1 MEDVFM
7 DMICVKDLDLQYK
20 TDSCINKI
28 LDGVSL
34 TIGKGLTAIT
44 GPSGSGKSSILHI
57 LGGLKRPT
65 SGQVVVNGT
74 NIIDF
79 SDEDLAIF
87 RRRNIGFV
95 FRQNNL
101 IPILN
106 VYENIVFPMALDSR
120 DIEFEYILQI
130 AKLLKIEDKLFY
142 FPKALS
148 SGERQRVYIARA
160 LSTKPA
166 VILADEPTGNLDSR
180 NAIDVIGLLKLT
192 CKEFNQTIILVS
204 HDKEIA
210 GMADQ
215 IIHFKDG
222 KIKHIEKRRKDYAD
236 REK

>member
-1 MEDVFM
+1 M

-87 RRRNIGFV
+87 RRRQVGLIYQFY
-95 FRQNNL
+95 NL
-101 IPILN
+101 IPVLN
-106 VYENIVFPMALDSR
+106 VVENITLPC
-120 DIEFEYILQI
+120 
-130 AKLLKIEDKLFY
+130 
-142 FPKALS
+142 
-148 SGERQRVYIARA
+148 
-160 LSTKPA
+160 
-166 VILADEPTGNLDSR
+166 NLD
-180 NAIDVIGLLKLT
+180 G
-192 CKEFNQTIILVS
+192 
-204 HDKEIA
+204 KEIN
-210 GMADQ
+210 
-215 IIHFKDG
+215 
-222 KIKHIEKRRKDYAD
+222 EKRLNDLLHTLGLENRKNNLPIFTFCNN
-236 REK
+236 

>member
-1 MEDVFM
+1 M

-106 VYENIVFPMALDSR
+106 VYENIVFPMALDRR

-148 SGERQRVYIARA
+148 SGERQRVSIARA

-215 IIHFKDG
+215 IIHFKDV

>member
-148 SGERQRVYIARA
+148 SGERQRVSIARA

-222 KIKHIEKRRKDYAD
+222 KIKYIEKRRKDYAD

>member
-1 MEDVFM
+1 M

-148 SGERQRVYIARA
+148 SGERQRVSIARA

-180 NAIDVIGLLKLT
+180 NSQEVIAFLQSMSQKYQ
-192 CKEFNQTIILVS
+192 QTILMIT
-204 HDKEIA
+204 HNENHA
-210 GMADQ
+210 GS
-215 IIHFKDG
+215 
-222 KIKHIEKRRKDYAD
+222 AD
-236 REK
+236 RVFKMSDGILNDLGVASR

>member
-1 MEDVFM
+1 MLFR
-7 DMICVKDLDLQYK
+7 
-20 TDSCINKI
+20 S
-28 LDGVSL
+28 SL

-148 SGERQRVYIARA
+148 SGERQRVSIARA